1 MSQGE
6 HDDLSPHTE
15 FDVPTE
21 FLESHRAGK
30 PAEPPAQAAPRPT
43 QRDRLTEWMPEEFD
57 GPISE
62 PLVRTGD
69 ADPSISFD
77 QLGAANEADAIPMLT
92 EVVQLPRYSGKELPQ
107 SIGEIDWPELTLR
120 VRENVLERLLRRSEV
135 LLDGQLHRS
144 LDVILER
151 ASRSIASELQDQLAL
166 LIREVVARAV
176 TEELT
181 RVQAEIM
188 HQRGGPREGS

>member
-1 MSQGE
+1 MSTND
-6 HDDLSPHTE
+6 DDLSPHTE

-21 FLESHRAGK
+21 FMESHRTTP
-30 PAEPPAQAAPRPT
+30 PAEPPAPAAPRPSPK
-43 QRDRLTEWMPEEFD
+43 DRLTEWMPEEFD

-62 PLVRTGD
+62 PLVR
-69 ADPSISFD
+69 ADNDPAISLD
-77 QLGAANEADAIPMLT
+77 SLGPANEADAIPMLT
-92 EVVQLPRYSGKELPQ
+92 EVVQLPRYSGKDLPQ

-135 LLDGQLHRS
+135 LLDSQLHRS
-144 LDVILER
+144 LDTILER
-151 ASRSIASELQDQLAL
+151 ASRSIAAELQDQLAV